1 MTDAGPGAGDAPT
14 GLPAERLRPSNFAR
28 LITGMS

>member
-1 MTDAGPGAGDAPT
+1 MTDAGLGAGDVPT

-28 LITGMS
+28 WITGMS